1 LLVFLDLFFAIFCP
15 KIACQA
21 PKPPNPLPDNNIR
34 VTKKFTQTAI
44 IEIVEKKTEKPGPKR
59 SGLFTLSQINEDFT
73 SSVTDF
79 KDFRTDQ
86 KSKYKSKV
94 PAMKTLHSLM
104 GGGGAS
110 LPRRYNRESSQN
122 MPDTKDDKADNRT
135 ALLNLIATL
144 SFKLGDFT
152 LASGKKSDYYIDC
165 RTTTLH
171 AEGGRLSG
179 LVLYDLIREHIPQ
192 AEAVGGLTMGADP
205 LVSNTASASAWALA
219 DHTEILELS
228 RTLELG
234 DEDPEPVPTL
244 IHGFLVRKAEKTHG
258 TGRKIEG
265 FLTPGAHVVIVD
277 DVCTTGGST
286 ITAIEAAREAG
297 MHVAGV
303 LCLVDREQGGRA
315 NIEAACNGAPFI
327 AVFTATEVR
336 AAHLAQQKKRKKNER
351 P

>member
-1 LLVFLDLFFAIFCP
+1 MP
-15 KIACQA
+15 ETKI
-21 PKPPNPLPDNNIR
+21 
-34 VTKKFTQTAI
+34 
-44 IEIVEKKTEKPGPKR
+44 
-59 SGLFTLSQINEDFT
+59 
-73 SSVTDF
+73 
-79 KDFRTDQ
+79 
-86 KSKYKSKV
+86 
-94 PAMKTLHSLM
+94 
-104 GGGGAS
+104 
-110 LPRRYNRESSQN
+110 
-122 MPDTKDDKADNRT
+122 DNRT

-179 LVLYDLIREHIPQ
+179 LVLYDLIHKHIPNPDRI
-192 AEAVGGLTMGADP
+192 EAVGGLTMGADP

-219 DHTEILELS
+219 DHNEILELS
-228 RTLELG
+228 SELELG
-234 DEDPEPVPTL
+234 DEGPEPVPTL
-244 IHGFLVRKAEKTHG
+244 IHGFLVRKTEKTHG

-265 FLTPGAHVVIVD
+265 FLKKGAPVVIVD

-315 NIEAACNGAPFI
+315 NIEAVCNGAPFLS
-327 AVFTATEVR
+327 VFTATEVR
-336 AAHLAQQKKRKKNER
+336 AAHLAQQKIR
-351 P
+351 

>member
-1 LLVFLDLFFAIFCP
+1 
-15 KIACQA
+15 
-21 PKPPNPLPDNNIR
+21 
-34 VTKKFTQTAI
+34 
-44 IEIVEKKTEKPGPKR
+44 
-59 SGLFTLSQINEDFT
+59 
-73 SSVTDF
+73 
-79 KDFRTDQ
+79 
-86 KSKYKSKV
+86 
-94 PAMKTLHSLM
+94 
-104 GGGGAS
+104 
-110 LPRRYNRESSQN
+110 
-122 MPDTKDDKADNRT
+122 MPDTKDAKADNRT

-179 LVLYDLIREHIPQ
+179 LVLYDLIREHIPH

-205 LVSNTASASAWALA
+205 LVSNTASASAWDLA

-234 DEDPEPVPTL
+234 DEGPEPVPTL

-265 FLTPGAHVVIVD
+265 FLTPGANVVIVD

-297 MHVAGV
+297 MHVTGV

-315 NIEAACNGAPFI
+315 NIEVACNGAPFI

>member
-1 LLVFLDLFFAIFCP
+1 
-15 KIACQA
+15 
-21 PKPPNPLPDNNIR
+21 
-34 VTKKFTQTAI
+34 
-44 IEIVEKKTEKPGPKR
+44 
-59 SGLFTLSQINEDFT
+59 
-73 SSVTDF
+73 
-79 KDFRTDQ
+79 
-86 KSKYKSKV
+86 
-94 PAMKTLHSLM
+94 MKT
-104 GGGGAS
+104 
-110 LPRRYNRESSQN
+110 
-122 MPDTKDDKADNRT
+122 DNRT
-135 ALLNLIATL
+135 ALLDLIATL

-179 LVLYDLIREHIPQ
+179 LVLYDLIREHVPQ

-219 DHTEILELS
+219 DHNEILELS
-228 RTLELG
+228 SELDLETG
-234 DEDPEPVPTL
+234 SEPPPTL

-265 FLTPGAHVVIVD
+265 FLKKDANVIIVD

-303 LCLVDREQGGRA
+303 FCLVDREQGGRA
-315 NIEAACNGAPFI
+315 NIETACNGVPFI
-327 AVFTATEVR
+327 SVYTATEVR
-336 AAHLAQQKKRKKNER
+336 AAHIAQQKKK
-351 P
+351 